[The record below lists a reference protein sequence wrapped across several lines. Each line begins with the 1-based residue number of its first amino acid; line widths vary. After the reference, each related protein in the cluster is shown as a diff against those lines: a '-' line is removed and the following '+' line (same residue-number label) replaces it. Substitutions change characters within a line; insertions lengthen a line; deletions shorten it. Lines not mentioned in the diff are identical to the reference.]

1 MPPPIITPQAGT
13 DDTGDA
19 KDEVKRTSFIA
30 YAFYVSVFIICTAI
44 PTLFIWGGKQY
55 DKGVSDCSADK
66 LKIVQQYY
74 QNWQFEHTER
84 LQVQKDKDSL
94 QGVLNSMLKDE
105 TRKQFEIF
113 KMKLNS
119 SGATKVITIKPQQ

>member
-1 MPPPIITPQAGT
+1 MPPPLNIPQAGT

-19 KDEVKRTSFIA
+19 KDEVKGTSFIA
-30 YAFYVSVFIICTAI
+30 YAFYACLFIIITAI
-44 PTLFIWGGKQY
+44 PALFIWGGRQY

-66 LKIVQQYY
+66 VKIVQQY
-74 QNWQFEHTER
+74 QENWQFEHAER
-84 LQVQKDKDSL
+84 VQVQKDKDSL
-94 QGVLNSMLKDE
+94 QFLLNSMLKDE

-119 SGATKVITIKPQQ
+119 SEGTKVITIKPQS

>member
-1 MPPPIITPQAGT
+1 MPPPINIQAGT

-44 PTLFIWGGKQY
+44 PALFIWGGKQY

-66 LKIVQQYY
+66 LKIVQQYQ
-74 QNWQFEHTER
+74 QNWQLEHQER
-84 LQVQKDKDSL
+84 LQVQHDKDSL

-119 SGATKVITIKPQQ
+119 SGGTKVITIKPQQ